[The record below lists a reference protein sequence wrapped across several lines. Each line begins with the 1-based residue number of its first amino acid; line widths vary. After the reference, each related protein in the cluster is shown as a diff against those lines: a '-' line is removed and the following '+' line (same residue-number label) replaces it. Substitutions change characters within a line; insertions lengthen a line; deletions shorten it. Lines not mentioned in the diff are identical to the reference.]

1 MGFSGRGLN
10 DHVCRVK
17 LAKLGLQRLSLLVSL
32 ARISLRGHVCWAGLT
47 RLCLLGQG
55 LLGGVC
61 KVRPDEWGFAA
72 FCYYHA
78 TLVICLNELENES

>member
-17 LAKLGLQRLSLLVSL
+17 LAELGLNRWGLLVSL
-32 ARISLRGHVCWAGLT
+32 ARSSLLGHVCWAGFT

-55 LLGGVC
+55 LLDVVC
-61 KVRPDEWGFAA
+61 RVRPDEQGFAA
-72 FCYYHA
+72 F
-78 TLVICLNELENES
+78 